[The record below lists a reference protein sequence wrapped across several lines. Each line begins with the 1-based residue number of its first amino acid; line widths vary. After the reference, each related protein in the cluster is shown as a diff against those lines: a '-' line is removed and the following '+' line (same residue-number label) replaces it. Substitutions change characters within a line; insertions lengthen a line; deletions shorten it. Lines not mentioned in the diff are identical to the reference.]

1 MEFTVSD
8 IVLIVFT
15 SLFFLFCTGYLCI
28 IVHVIRKVD
37 RRHREYLFLDS
48 SELFEDL
55 RTRSEDKA
63 AGLQRNEVEH
73 RNETERGERQDK
85 LEEDNSGIQYVPSD

>member
-28 IVHVIRKVD
+28 IVHLIRKVD

-55 RTRSEDKA
+55 RTRSEDEA
-63 AGLQRNEVEH
+63 AGLCERDEVEY
-73 RNETERGERQDK
+73 RDPQDK

>member
-37 RRHREYLFLDS
+37 KRHREYLFLDG

-55 RTRSEDKA
+55 RTRSEDEA
-63 AGLQRNEVEH
+63 AGLCERDD
-73 RNETERGERQDK
+73 TERGDQDK
-85 LEEDNSGIQYVPSD
+85 LEEDNNGIQFVPSD